1 MLTLSEYKNCME
13 QLNKL
18 NINPYV
24 RVRKGSKVDGKEQAL
39 VYLDQRD
46 VFSLLNEAFGVG
58 YWQSEEWVAADGK
71 SVGASIKFPV
81 MLSDGTVYT
90 YIYSSVA
97 DLIVNTKKIKNVTID
112 TLVAANIPL
121 VYNGWDIVAL
131 DMEEAVK
138 GAASRALVRAATK
151 FMRSIANLYN
161 YKGLFYT
168 ANGQKPDLSKIN
180 FNAPE
185 LGHQDDDETVVENV
199 VPIAPTVEL
208 ANLALIN
215 QLVEVATQLEKDSK
229 KKMQLVID
237 TINHIAEELGET
249 PPTFDTSSGGAFKKA
264 LSELVDAEGLTL
276 VIEQLKAKLEP
287 AKPAKASKSDPK
299 A

>member
-1 MLTLSEYKNCME
+1 MLTLSEYKSSMDK
-13 QLNKL
+13 LNKL
-18 NINPYV
+18 DINPYV

-58 YWQSEEWVAADGK
+58 YWQSEEWVSTDGK

-81 MLSDGTVYT
+81 ILLENGTVYT
-90 YIYSSVA
+90 YVYSSVA
-97 DLIVNTKKIKNVTID
+97 DLIINTKKINNVTVE
-112 TLVAANIPL
+112 TLAACNIPM
-121 VYNGWDIVAL
+121 VFNGYAVAAL

-185 LGHQDDDETVVENV
+185 LGHQDDEEAVIENV
-199 VPIAPTVEL
+199 TPIVEAPL
-208 ANLALIN
+208 ANEALIN

-249 PPTFDTSSGGAFKKA
+249 PPLFNTSGGLAFKKS
-264 LSELVDAEGLTL
+264 LSALVDAEGLTL
-276 VIEQLKAKLEP
+276 IIEQLKAKLEP
-287 AKPAKASKSDPK
+287 AKPAKASKSVPK
-299 A
+299 